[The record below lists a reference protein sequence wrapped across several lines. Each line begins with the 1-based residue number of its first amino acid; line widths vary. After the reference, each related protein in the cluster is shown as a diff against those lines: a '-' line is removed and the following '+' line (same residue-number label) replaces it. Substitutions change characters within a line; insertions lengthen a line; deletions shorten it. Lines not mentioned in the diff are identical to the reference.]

1 MSEPTVPK
9 PGPVAP
15 AAERGATEVEAA
27 MSAVRDLPSPPS
39 STAEYS
45 EADDIQ
51 IDLDRQIATLSS
63 AHDTLRRQL
72 SSIER

>member
-9 PGPVAP
+9 PGPGAAP
-15 AAERGATEVEAA
+15 PERGATEVEAA
-27 MSAVRDLPSPPS
+27 MSAVRDLPSPS

-45 EADDIQ
+45 EADDVQ
-51 IDLDRQIATLSS
+51 IDLDHQIATLSS

>member
-1 MSEPTVPK
+1 
-9 PGPVAP
+9 
-15 AAERGATEVEAA
+15 
-27 MSAVRDLPSPPS
+27 MSAVRDLPSPS

-45 EADDIQ
+45 EADDVQ
-51 IDLDRQIATLSS
+51 IDLDHQIATLSS